1 MAAKRFL
8 SRPAS
13 GPVTARPSTAV
24 TFRLLAKASPPTV
37 VKLTSTPLP
46 AVSLPISSTK
56 SSLRDH
62 HRSHNEASFL
72 VMLLSWSAAPA
83 ERVSSS
89 RTKVSTGCAPD
100 TP

>member
-13 GPVTARPSTAV
+13 GPVTVTARPSTAV
-24 TFRLLAKASPPTV
+24 TFGLLAKASPPTV

-56 SSLRDH
+56 SSKG
-62 HRSHNEASFL
+62 SPS
-72 VMLLSWSAAPA
+72 LS
-83 ERVSSS
+83 
-89 RTKVSTGCAPD
+89 
-100 TP
+100 